1 MNQPSANKPLDNP
14 VTLDAVAS
22 FSKATDPRLAEVMG
36 LLVKHLHAFVDES
49 KLSKAEWL
57 KGLEFLTAAAQI
69 TDHERNEFSL
79 FSDIMGISSM
89 VDVVSQP
96 PGGTPSSVLG
106 PFHNHDSLI
115 KPNGSDL
122 TDGQPGERVWLHGRV
137 LDVHHNP
144 VPHAQIDF
152 WQNADNGLYPAQDSA
167 QDPQNLRCKIQCDAQ
182 GGFELLTIR
191 PHPYTVPTDGPVG
204 ALLAASNRNIWRP
217 AHFHIIVSAPGYVGL
232 VTELFPS
239 GSAYIDNDTVFGV
252 RPGLIVDVK
261 DCHNEDVAKQFG
273 LTLPFKEVAFD
284 FSLVQQSS
292 TT

>member
-1 MNQPSANKPLDNP
+1 MNQHIDREHLNNP
-14 VTLDAVAS
+14 VTRDAIKS
-22 FSKATDPRLAEVMG
+22 FSNATDPRLAEVMA
-36 LLVKHLHAFVDES
+36 LLVKHLHAFVSES
-49 KLSKAEWL
+49 NLSKAEWL

-106 PFHNHDSLI
+106 PFHNHDSQI
-115 KPNGSDL
+115 QPNGCDL
-122 TDGQPGERVWLHGRV
+122 THGQPGERVWLHGRV
-137 LDVHHNP
+137 LDVHQKPIPN
-144 VPHAQIDF
+144 AQIDF
-152 WQNADNGLYPAQDSA
+152 WQNADNGLYPAQDAA
-167 QDPQNLRCKIQCDAQ
+167 QDPQNLRCKIHCDAQ
-182 GGFELLTIR
+182 GGFNLLTIR

-204 ALLAASNRNIWRP
+204 ALLAASNRGIWRP

-261 DCHNEDVAKQFG
+261 DCHNQEVAKQFG
-273 LTLPFKEVAFD
+273 LTQPFKEVAFD
-284 FSLVQQSS
+284 FSLVPQSS

>member
-1 MNQPSANKPLDNP
+1 MNQPTASQALDNL
-14 VTLDAVAS
+14 VTRDAMAS

-115 KPNGSDL
+115 KPNGADL

-144 VPHAQIDF
+144 IPHAQIDF

-252 RPGLIVDVK
+252 RPGLIVDVT
-261 DCHNEDVAKQFG
+261 DCHNQDVAKQFG

-284 FSLVQQSS
+284 FSLVQQLSAS
-292 TT
+292 

>member
-1 MNQPSANKPLDNP
+1 MNQHVDREHLDNP
-14 VTLDAVAS
+14 VTRDAIDS
-22 FSKATDPRLAEVMG
+22 FSNATDPRLAEVMA
-36 LLVKHLHAFVDES
+36 LLVKHLHAFVSES
-49 KLSKAEWL
+49 NLSKAEWL

-106 PFHNHDSLI
+106 PFHNHDSQI
-115 KPNGSDL
+115 QPNGCDL
-122 TDGQPGERVWLHGRV
+122 TQGQAGERVWLHGRV
-137 LDVHHNP
+137 LDVHQKPIPN
-144 VPHAQIDF
+144 AQIDF
-152 WQNADNGLYPAQDSA
+152 WQNADNGLYPAQDAA
-167 QDPQNLRCKIQCDAQ
+167 QDPQNLRCKIHCDAQ
-182 GGFELLTIR
+182 GGFNLLTIR

-204 ALLAASNRNIWRP
+204 ALLAASNRGIWRP

-261 DCHNEDVAKQFG
+261 DCHNQEVAKQFG
-273 LTLPFKEVAFD
+273 LTQPFKEVAFD
-284 FSLVQQSS
+284 FSLVPQSS

>member
-1 MNQPSANKPLDNP
+1 M
-14 VTLDAVAS
+14 AS

-137 LDVHHNP
+137 LDVHHKP

-204 ALLAASNRNIWRP
+204 ALLAASNRSIWRP

-261 DCHNEDVAKQFG
+261 DCHNEDVAEQFG

-284 FSLVQQSS
+284 FSLVQQPS

>member
-1 MNQPSANKPLDNP
+1 MNQPNASKPLDNP
-14 VTLDAVAS
+14 VTREAMAS

-122 TDGQPGERVWLHGRV
+122 THGQPGERVWLHGRV
-137 LDVHHNP
+137 LDIHQKPIPN
-144 VPHAQIDF
+144 AQIDF
-152 WQNADNGLYPAQDSA
+152 WQNADNGLYPAQDSE

-204 ALLAASNRNIWRP
+204 ALLAASNRSIWRP

-232 VTELFPS
+232 VTELFPA

-261 DCHNEDVAKQFG
+261 DCHNQDVAKQFG
-273 LTLPFKEVAFD
+273 LTRPFKEVAFD

>member
-1 MNQPSANKPLDNP
+1 
-14 VTLDAVAS
+14 
-22 FSKATDPRLAEVMG
+22 LAEVMA
-36 LLVKHLHAFVDES
+36 LLVKHLHAFVSES
-49 KLSKAEWL
+49 NLSKAEWL

-106 PFHNHDSLI
+106 PFHNHDSQI
-115 KPNGSDL
+115 QPNGCDL
-122 TDGQPGERVWLHGRV
+122 THGQPGERVWLHGRV
-137 LDVHHNP
+137 LDVHQKPIPN
-144 VPHAQIDF
+144 AQIDF
-152 WQNADNGLYPAQDSA
+152 WQNADNGLYPAQDAA
-167 QDPQNLRCKIQCDAQ
+167 QDPQNLRCKIHCDAQ
-182 GGFELLTIR
+182 GGFNLLTIR

-204 ALLAASNRNIWRP
+204 ALLAASNRGIWRP

-261 DCHNEDVAKQFG
+261 DCHNQEVAKQFG
-273 LTLPFKEVAFD
+273 LTQPFKEVAFD
-284 FSLVQQSS
+284 FSLVPQSS

>member
-1 MNQPSANKPLDNP
+1 
-14 VTLDAVAS
+14 
-22 FSKATDPRLAEVMG
+22 LAEVMA
-36 LLVKHLHAFVDES
+36 LLVKHLHAFVSES
-49 KLSKAEWL
+49 NLSKAEWL

-69 TDHERNEFSL
+69 TDQERNEFSL

-106 PFHNHDSLI
+106 PFHNHDSQI
-115 KPNGSDL
+115 QPNGSDL
-122 TDGQPGERVWLHGRV
+122 THGQPGERVWLHGRV
-137 LDVHHNP
+137 LDVHQKPIPN
-144 VPHAQIDF
+144 AQIDF
-152 WQNADNGLYPAQDSA
+152 WQNADNGLYPAQDAA
-167 QDPQNLRCKIQCDAQ
+167 QDPQNLRCKIHCDAQ
-182 GGFELLTIR
+182 GGFNLLTIR

-204 ALLAASNRNIWRP
+204 ALLAASNRGIWRP

-261 DCHNEDVAKQFG
+261 DCHNQEVAKQFG
-273 LTLPFKEVAFD
+273 LTQPFKEVAFD
-284 FSLVQQSS
+284 FSLVPQSS

>member
-1 MNQPSANKPLDNP
+1 M
-14 VTLDAVAS
+14 AS

-122 TDGQPGERVWLHGRV
+122 TQGQPGERVWLHGRV

-144 VPHAQIDF
+144 IPHAQIDF

-167 QDPQNLRCKIQCDAQ
+167 QYPQNLRCKFQCDAQ

-261 DCHNEDVAKQFG
+261 DCHNQDVAKQFG
-273 LTLPFKEVAFD
+273 LTQPFKEVAFD